1 MPAGDEFRQQL
12 RHFRTRAGLSQ
23 EALCEAA
30 GVSVRAL
37 ADMERGRTLGPQRR
51 TVQALAEALKLDDD
65 EAADLEKSAALGR
78 PRPRAA
84 TAPAGPNTL
93 ALPRDIRDFTARG
106 PALARLLKLAA
117 TLDDGKPGGDEPAQP
132 TAVSP
137 VSVITGQPGLGKTA
151 FAVHAAHRLAPR
163 FPDGQFALDLRG
175 MDAEPTPPRDALA
188 RLLAA
193 SGITDA
199 AIPNN
204 LDERAALWRSLL
216 GERRVLL
223 LLDNAVDED
232 QVLPLLPG
240 SGPSLTLVT
249 SRNSLAGLDSVHRT
263 DLALL
268 RREEAVELLTRIL
281 GPERVLAE
289 AQAARDLADLCGYL
303 PLAVRIAGQRLLSRP
318 HERLTKLVTRLAAEG
333 RRLDGLQA
341 GSLQVRAAFALSYRQ
356 LPPVTRTFLRRAAL
370 AAGPD
375 FSPETG
381 ALLAGLSFDAAVDC
395 AEELTDAGL
404 LQSDAVAERY
414 RFHDLLRLYA
424 LEQAESEDGPD
435 IRDAALDR
443 TARWMLERATA
454 AALHYEVHQER
465 TTPAQDPDPDT
476 APVGKSEARGWLE
489 AERAQWLAALH
500 RAHRSG
506 RHQEVLDTAQAMH
519 WFSDMTQHWEQ
530 WVEVFTCATES
541 ARALGDRRQEAV
553 HLNYL
558 AWAHNLCAHDP
569 KAALTAADAAL
580 EAAREC
586 EDGLQ
591 EGWALGYSA
600 GALHRQGRAE
610 DSHDRLRESARCLAA
625 LDAPEARPAEL
636 TILNTLGNLLR
647 HTGRAAEA
655 LEIHRRSERICRTG
669 FPGRTDE
676 LVSLY
681 HAVARQQ
688 IGNDLVALKRWHQ
701 AEAPLRHALADFE
714 AAHMPIWAEQA
725 RLDLGRALS
734 GIRHPEARQTLL
746 TARDALAALNS
757 PLHVEATAA
766 LAALDTLDGASAAC

>member
-1 MPAGDEFRQQL
+1 MPAGDEFRQRL
-12 RHFRTRAGLSQ
+12 RHLRTRAGLSQ
-23 EALCEAA
+23 EALSEAA

-51 TVQALAEALKLDDD
+51 TVQALAQALELDDD

-84 TAPAGPNTL
+84 AAPAGPNTL

-106 PALARLLKLAA
+106 PALARLLELAA
-117 TLDDGKPGGDEPAQP
+117 TLDEGEEGGDEPAQP

-188 RLLAA
+188 RLLTA

-199 AIPNN
+199 AIPNG

-289 AQAARDLADLCGYL
+289 AQAARDLADLCGHL

-356 LPPVTRTFLRRAAL
+356 LPPVTQTFLRRAAL

-381 ALLAGLSFDAAVDC
+381 ALLAGLSFDTAVDC

-443 TARWMLERATA
+443 TARWMLQRATA

-465 TTPAQDPDPDT
+465 TPPTQDPDPDT
-476 APVGKSEARGWLE
+476 APVGKSEARAWLE

-500 RAHRSG
+500 RTHRSG
-506 RHQEVLDTAQAMH
+506 RHQEVLDAAQAMH
-519 WFSDMTQHWEQ
+519 WFSDTTQHWER
-530 WVEVFTCATES
+530 WVEVFTCATDS

-558 AWAHNLCAHDP
+558 AWAHNLCAHNP
-569 KAALTAADAAL
+569 QAALTAADAAL

-586 EDGLQ
+586 GDALQ

-610 DSHDRLRESARCLAA
+610 DAHDRLRESARCLAA

-688 IGNDLVALKRWHQ
+688 IGNDLVALERWHQ
-701 AEAPLRHALADFE
+701 AEAPLRRALADFE

-734 GIRHPEARQTLL
+734 GLRHPEARQTLL

-766 LAALDTLDGASAAC
+766 LAALDTPDGASTAG

>member
-1 MPAGDEFRQQL
+1 MPAGDEFRQRL

-23 EALCEAA
+23 EALSEAA

-106 PALARLLKLAA
+106 PALARLLELAA
-117 TLDDGKPGGDEPAQP
+117 TLDDGKPGGDEPAEP

-193 SGITDA
+193 SGLTDA
-199 AIPNN
+199 AIPNG

-216 GERRVLL
+216 SERRVLL

-232 QVLPLLPG
+232 QVRPLLPG

-289 AQAARDLADLCGYL
+289 AQAARDLADLCGHL

-341 GSLQVRAAFALSYRQ
+341 GSLRVRAAFALSYRQ

-370 AAGPD
+370 AEGPD

-381 ALLAGLSFDAAVDC
+381 ALLADLSFDAAVDC

-424 LEQAESEDGPD
+424 LEQTESEDRPD

-476 APVGKSEARGWLE
+476 APVGKSEARRWLE

-506 RHQEVLDTAQAMH
+506 WHQEVLDTAQAMH

-530 WVEVFTCATES
+530 WVEVFTCATDS

-558 AWAHNLCAHDP
+558 AWAHNLCAHNP
-569 KAALTAADAAL
+569 EAALTAADAAL

-586 EDGLQ
+586 GDGLQ
-591 EGWALGYSA
+591 EGWALGYGA

-610 DSHDRLRESARCLAA
+610 DAHDRLRESARRLAA

-669 FPGRTDE
+669 FPGRSDE

-688 IGNDLVALKRWHQ
+688 IGNDLVALERWHQ
-701 AEAPLRHALADFE
+701 AEAPLRQALADFE

-734 GIRHPEARQTLL
+734 GIGHPEARQTLL
-746 TARDALAALNS
+746 TARDSLAALNS

-766 LAALDTLDGASAAC
+766 LAALDTHEGASAAG